1 MDALFPIA
9 LLLVVA
15 TSLAAW
21 RHRQRGSHRQRV
33 VSGLLDAADALEAR
47 LRAARSEIEA
57 IAGDHENPVL
67 GAMQDILRQRL
78 WLQDHAADA
87 DLAQL
92 QTVRDA
98 LDQASAHLDHQLDQ
112 IARARGGG

>member
-1 MDALFPIA
+1 MNAIFLIA
-9 LLLVVA
+9 LLIAVA
-15 TSLAAW
+15 AAFAAW
-21 RHRQRGSHRQRV
+21 RVLRRSRRRQRV

-87 DLAQL
+87 DLVQL
-92 QTVRDA
+92 QVVRDA
-98 LDQASAHLDHQLDQ
+98 LDQASAHLDHQLHQ
-112 IARARGGG
+112 IAQARGGT

>member
-1 MDALFPIA
+1 MDTIFLIA
-9 LLLVVA
+9 LLVA
-15 TSLAAW
+15 VASAFAGWQGL
-21 RHRQRGSHRQRV
+21 QRSRSRQRV

-92 QTVRDA
+92 QAVRDA
-98 LDQASAHLDHQLDQ
+98 LDQASAHLDHQLQQ